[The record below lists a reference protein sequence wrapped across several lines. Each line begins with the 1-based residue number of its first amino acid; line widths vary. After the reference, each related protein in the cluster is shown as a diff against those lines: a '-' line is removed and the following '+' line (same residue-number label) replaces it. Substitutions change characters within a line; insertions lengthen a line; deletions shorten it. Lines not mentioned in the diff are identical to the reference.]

1 MLTEASPVILDA
13 PGPFECTGNCREWP
27 HSGTDP
33 RGLAELY
40 HQLLPS
46 NWHDKFLSIWCGVQ
60 RKEQMEEALAAQK
73 VQNSFH
79 SGLVHLSLRAVR
91 KNWDI
96 LNVGRILVRVSRGG
110 RAEAVSTVIDS
121 YREAMKDLAEVRKH
135 ADELDLYDNTA
146 HGRGYRVVAHFTGGE
161 LGKAAQTIPDWV
173 AKLFG
178 KELFPAKQRARTGLS
193 R

>member
-1 MLTEASPVILDA
+1 
-13 PGPFECTGNCREWP
+13 
-27 HSGTDP
+27 
-33 RGLAELY
+33 
-40 HQLLPS
+40 
-46 NWHDKFLSIWCGVQ
+46 
-60 RKEQMEEALAAQK
+60 
-73 VQNSFH
+73 
-79 SGLVHLSLRAVR
+79 VHLSLRAVR
-91 KNWDI
+91 RNWDI

-135 ADELDLYDNTA
+135 ADELILYDNTA

-173 AKLFG
+173 AKVFG
-178 KELFPAKQRARTGLS
+178 KELFPAKHRARTGLS